1 MKLPLSLSRC
11 WIIFS
16 KNGDDDGDGVLNYLD
31 AFPEDALKS
40 LDADQDGVD
49 DAVDNNITPFQ
60 PDWTNFKNLGKSLYS
75 NYLK

>member
-1 MKLPLSLSRC
+1 MADEYLQGKS
-11 WIIFS
+11 FS

-40 LDADQDGVD
+40 LDADQDDVD

-60 PDWTNFKNLGKSLYS
+60 PDWTNFKNSGKSLYS